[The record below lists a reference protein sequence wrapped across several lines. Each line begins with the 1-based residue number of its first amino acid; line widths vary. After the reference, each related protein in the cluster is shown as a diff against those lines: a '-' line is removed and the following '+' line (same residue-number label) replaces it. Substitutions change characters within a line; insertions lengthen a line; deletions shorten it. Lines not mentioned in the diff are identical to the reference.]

1 MATTLS
7 EKARAFLDEPRFA
20 VLATIN
26 PDNTPHLTVMW
37 FELQGDEVMMNTKVG
52 RVKEQNLRQNQ
63 RISIC
68 IEAGYSYVTLAG
80 TVRLI
85 EDQAIAQADIR
96 RLALRYHNEIRAAE
110 LVRNQFAKEQR
121 MTIRMPIEHVLER
134 L

>member
-7 EKARAFLDEPRFA
+7 EKARAFLAEPRFA
-20 VLATIN
+20 VLATIT

-68 IEAGYSYVTLAG
+68 IEDGYNYITLAG
-80 TVRLI
+80 AVRLI

-96 RLALRYHNEIRAAE
+96 RLAVQYHNEVRAAE
-110 LVRNQFAKEQR
+110 LVRSQFAKEQR
-121 MTIRMPIEHVLER
+121 LTIRMPIEHVLER